1 MLFNSY
7 PTLHHPIE
15 HHSDDFKGEIMHHS
29 RPLFTRRQGT
39 VIAATLAAAA
49 VMLSACSAPAD
60 DGAEA
65 PAEEETIQVA
75 FLAFAVAN
83 TYVAPMLEQAQ
94 AVADAN
100 NVELTVFDANN
111 DPNAQLAQL
120 QDAIASGQYDGIIT
134 QPIYGPGLVEGVEQA
149 IAAGIKVVNV
159 DQILGDDFT
168 TNAVQVDGMSANVS
182 QRPYDMG
189 FKLGEQTVEAC
200 ASKNLDPCNVAYMYN
215 IKASALDE
223 AMRVAWDD
231 AVAGGTVEVIA
242 EGESFFNPANALTVV
257 QDILTA
263 HPDIHGIVGADQSM
277 QGSDQALTA
286 ANKLDDVLLIG
297 FGGSEQA
304 LAAVADGRWFSSVMM
319 VPASSGKLGM
329 EAMIDAIRNG
339 NDQGVVDPFDGLPN
353 EWIITKDTA
362 SQFTAEWPG

>member
-1 MLFNSY
+1 MR
-7 PTLHHPIE
+7 
-15 HHSDDFKGEIMHHS
+15 HS
-29 RPLFTRRQGT
+29 RFRFGRKGAA
-39 VIAATLAAAA
+39 VATLAIAALA
-49 VMLSACSAPAD
+49 LSACSAPAD
-60 DGAEA
+60 EPGEEPA
-65 PAEEETIQVA
+65 AEERIEIA
-75 FLAFAVAN
+75 LMAFAVAN
-83 TYVAPMLEQAQ
+83 TYVTPMLEQAQ

-100 NVELTVFDANN
+100 NVELTIFDANN

-182 QRPYDMG
+182 QRPADMG

-200 ASKNLDPCNVAYMYN
+200 ASKNLDPCQVAYLYN
-215 IKASALDE
+215 IKASALDA
-223 AMRVAWDD
+223 AMREAWDS
-231 AVAGGTVEVIA
+231 AVAGSPVEVIA
-242 EGESFFNPANALTVV
+242 EGESFFNPANALSVV

-263 HPDIHGIVGADQSM
+263 HPNLHGIVGADQSM

-286 ANKLDDVLLIG
+286 AGKIEDVLLVG

-304 LAAVADGRWFSSVMM
+304 LAAVAEGRWFSSVMM
-319 VPASSGKLGM
+319 VPASSGKLAM
-329 EAMIDAIRNG
+329 EAMIEAVRNG
-339 NDQGVVDPFDGLPN
+339 NDLGVVDPFEGLPN
-353 EWIITKDTA
+353 GWIITRDTA

>member
-1 MLFNSY
+1 MR
-7 PTLHHPIE
+7 
-15 HHSDDFKGEIMHHS
+15 HST
-29 RPLFTRRQGT
+29 PLFTRRRGA
-39 VIAATLAAAA
+39 VIGATLAAAA
-49 VMLSACSAPAD
+49 LALSACSGPAD
-60 DGAEA
+60 SGDA
-65 PAEEETIQVA
+65 PAEDEPIQVA
-75 FLAFAVAN
+75 LLAFAVAN
-83 TYVAPMLEQAQ
+83 TYVTPMLEQAQ

-100 NVELTVFDANN
+100 NVELTIFDANN

-134 QPIYGPGLVEGVEQA
+134 QPIYGPGLMDGVAQA

-159 DQILGDDFT
+159 DQILGDDFS
-168 TNAVQVDGMSANVS
+168 TNAVQVDGLSANVS
-182 QRPYDMG
+182 QRPADMG
-189 FKLGEQTVEAC
+189 RKLGEQTVEAC
-200 ASKNLDPCNVAYMYN
+200 ASKNLDPCQVAYLYN

-231 AVAGGTVEVIA
+231 AVAGSPVEVIA

-263 HPDIHGIVGADQSM
+263 HPDLHGIVGADQSM

-286 ANKLDDVLLIG
+286 AGKIDDVLLIG

-339 NDQGVVDPFDGLPN
+339 NDRGVVDPFDGLPN
-353 EWIITKDTA
+353 EWIITQDTA
-362 SQFTAEWPG
+362 GEFTAEWPG

>member
-1 MLFNSY
+1 
-7 PTLHHPIE
+7 
-15 HHSDDFKGEIMHHS
+15 
-29 RPLFTRRQGT
+29 

-49 VMLSACSAPAD
+49 LVLSACSAPAD
-60 DGAEA
+60 DGADA
-65 PAEEETIQVA
+65 PDGEERIQVA
-75 FLAFAVAN
+75 LLAFAVAN
-83 TYVAPMLEQAQ
+83 TYVTPMLEEAQ

-100 NVELTVFDANN
+100 NVELTIFDANN
-111 DPNAQLAQL
+111 DPNTHLAQL

-134 QPIYGPGLVEGVEQA
+134 QPIYGPGLMDGVAQA
-149 IAAGIKVVNV
+149 IEAGIKVVNV
-159 DQILGDDFT
+159 DQILGDDFS
-168 TNAVQVDGMSANVS
+168 TNDVQVEGLSANVS
-182 QRPYDMG
+182 QRPADMG
-189 FKLGEQTVEAC
+189 QKLGEQTVEAC
-200 ASKNLDPCNVAYMYN
+200 ASKNLDPCEVAYLYN

-231 AVAGGTVEVIA
+231 AVAGSPVKVIV

-263 HPDIHGIVGADQSM
+263 HPDIDGIVGADQSM

-286 ANKLDDVLLIG
+286 AGKIDDVLLVG

-304 LAAVADGRWFSSVMM
+304 LAAVAEGRWFSSVMM

-339 NDQGVVDPFDGLPN
+339 NDQGVVDPFEGLPN
-353 EWIITKDTA
+353 GWIITKDTA
-362 SQFTAEWPG
+362 SEFTAEWPG

>member
-1 MLFNSY
+1 
-7 PTLHHPIE
+7 
-15 HHSDDFKGEIMHHS
+15 
-29 RPLFTRRQGT
+29 
-39 VIAATLAAAA
+39 VIGATLAAAA
-49 VMLSACSAPAD
+49 LALSACSGPAD
-60 DGAEA
+60 NTGEA

-75 FLAFAVAN
+75 LLAFAVAN
-83 TYVAPMLEQAQ
+83 TYVTPMLEQAQ

-100 NVELTVFDANN
+100 NVELTIFDANN

-134 QPIYGPGLVEGVEQA
+134 QPIYGPGLLDGVAQA
-149 IAAGIKVVNV
+149 IEAGIKVVNV
-159 DQILGDDFT
+159 DQILGDDFS
-168 TNAVQVDGMSANVS
+168 TNAVQVDGLSANVS
-182 QRPYDMG
+182 QRPADMG
-189 FKLGEQTVEAC
+189 TKLGEQTVEAC
-200 ASKNLDPCNVAYMYN
+200 ASKNLDPCQVAYLYN
-215 IKASALDE
+215 IKASALDV
-223 AMRVAWDD
+223 AMRD
-231 AVAGGTVEVIA
+231 AGDAAVSGSPVEVVA

-263 HPDIHGIVGADQSM
+263 HPDLHGIVGADQSM

-286 ANKLDDVLLIG
+286 AGKIEDVLLVG

-353 EWIITKDTA
+353 EWIITQDTA
-362 SQFTAEWPG
+362 GEFTAEWPG

>member
-1 MLFNSY
+1 MR
-7 PTLHHPIE
+7 
-15 HHSDDFKGEIMHHS
+15 HSS
-29 RPLFTRRQGT
+29 SPLTRRRGA
-39 VIAATLAAAA
+39 VIGATLAAAA
-49 VMLSACSAPAD
+49 LTLSACSAPAD
-60 DGAEA
+60 SGEA
-65 PAEEETIQVA
+65 PAEDERIQVA
-75 FLAFAVAN
+75 LLAFAVAN
-83 TYVAPMLEQAQ
+83 TYVTPMIEQAQ
-94 AVADAN
+94 EVADAN
-100 NVELTVFDANN
+100 NVELTIFDANN

-134 QPIYGPGLVEGVEQA
+134 QPIYGPGLMDGVAQA
-149 IAAGIKVVNV
+149 IEAGIKVVNV
-159 DQILGDDFT
+159 DQILGDDFS
-168 TNAVQVDGMSANVS
+168 TNAVQVDGLSANVS
-182 QRPYDMG
+182 QRPADMG
-189 FKLGEQTVEAC
+189 QKLGEQTVEAC
-200 ASKNLDPCNVAYMYN
+200 ASKNLDPCQVAYLYN

-231 AVAGGTVEVIA
+231 AVAGSPVEVIA

>member
-1 MLFNSY
+1 
-7 PTLHHPIE
+7 
-15 HHSDDFKGEIMHHS
+15 
-29 RPLFTRRQGT
+29 
-39 VIAATLAAAA
+39 VIGATIAAAA
-49 VMLSACSAPAD
+49 LVLSACSTPAD
-60 DGAEA
+60 DGDDA
-65 PAEEETIQVA
+65 PAAEERIQVA
-75 FLAFAVAN
+75 LLAFAVAN
-83 TYVAPMLEQAQ
+83 TYVTPMIEEAQ

-100 NVELTVFDANN
+100 NVELTIFDANN

-134 QPIYGPGLVEGVEQA
+134 QPIYGPGLIDGVAQA

-159 DQILGDDFT
+159 DQILGDDFS
-168 TNAVQVDGMSANVS
+168 TNDVQVEGLSANVS
-182 QRPYDMG
+182 QRPADMG
-189 FKLGEQTVEAC
+189 KKLGEQTVEAC
-200 ASKNLDPCNVAYMYN
+200 ASKNLDPCEVAYLYN

-223 AMRVAWDD
+223 AMRVAWDE
-231 AVAGGTVEVIA
+231 AVDGSPVTVVV

-286 ANKLDDVLLIG
+286 AGKIDDVLLVG

-353 EWIITKDTA
+353 GWIITKDTA

>member
-1 MLFNSY
+1 MR
-7 PTLHHPIE
+7 
-15 HHSDDFKGEIMHHS
+15 HST
-29 RPLFTRRQGT
+29 PLFTRRRGA
-39 VIAATLAAAA
+39 VLGATLAAAA
-49 VMLSACSAPAD
+49 LVLTACSGPAAE
-60 DGAEA
+60 GEA
-65 PAEEETIQVA
+65 PAEDERIQVA
-75 FLAFAVAN
+75 LLAFAVAN
-83 TYVAPMLEQAQ
+83 TYVTPMIEQAQ
-94 AVADAN
+94 EVADAN
-100 NVELTVFDANN
+100 NVELTIFDANN

-134 QPIYGPGLVEGVEQA
+134 QPIYGPGLMDGVAQA
-149 IAAGIKVVNV
+149 IEAGIKVVNV
-159 DQILGDDFT
+159 DQILGDDFS
-168 TNAVQVDGMSANVS
+168 TNAVQVEGLSANVS
-182 QRPYDMG
+182 QRPADMG
-189 FKLGEQTVEAC
+189 KKLGEQTVEAC
-200 ASKNLDPCNVAYMYN
+200 ASKNLDPCQVAYLYN

-231 AVAGGTVEVIA
+231 AVAGSPVEVIA

-263 HPDIHGIVGADQSM
+263 HPDLHGIVGADQSM

-286 ANKLDDVLLIG
+286 ADKLDDVLLVG

-362 SQFTAEWPG
+362 GEFTAEWPG

>member
-1 MLFNSY
+1 
-7 PTLHHPIE
+7 
-15 HHSDDFKGEIMHHS
+15 KGAV
-29 RPLFTRRQGT
+29 L
-39 VIAATLAAAA
+39 ATLAAAA
-49 VMLSACSAPAD
+49 LTLSACSAPA
-60 DGAEA
+60 AEPGESPA
-65 PAEEETIQVA
+65 AEEPIQVA
-75 FLAFAVAN
+75 LMAFAVAN
-83 TYVAPMLEQAQ
+83 TYVTPMLEQAQ

-215 IKASALDE
+215 IKASALDA
-223 AMRVAWDD
+223 AMRDAWDE
-231 AVAGGTVEVIA
+231 AVAGSPVTVVA
-242 EGESFFNPANALTVV
+242 EGEGFFNPA
-257 QDILTA
+257 
-263 HPDIHGIVGADQSM
+263 
-277 QGSDQALTA
+277 
-286 ANKLDDVLLIG
+286 
-297 FGGSEQA
+297 
-304 LAAVADGRWFSSVMM
+304 
-319 VPASSGKLGM
+319 
-329 EAMIDAIRNG
+329 
-339 NDQGVVDPFDGLPN
+339 
-353 EWIITKDTA
+353 
-362 SQFTAEWPG
+362 

>member
-1 MLFNSY
+1 MR
-7 PTLHHPIE
+7 
-15 HHSDDFKGEIMHHS
+15 HS
-29 RPLFTRRQGT
+29 RFTLGRKGA
-39 VIAATLAAAA
+39 VVATLATAALA
-49 VMLSACSAPAD
+49 LSACSAPA
-60 DGAEA
+60 GEPGEP
-65 PAEEETIQVA
+65 PAEDERIQVA
-75 FLAFAVAN
+75 LMAFAVAN

-189 FKLGEQTVEAC
+189 YKLGEQTVEAC

-215 IKASALDE
+215 IKASALDA
-223 AMRVAWDD
+223 AMRDAWDE
-231 AVAGGTVEVIA
+231 AVAGSPVTVVA
-242 EGESFFNPANALTVV
+242 EGEGFFNPANALSVV
-257 QDILTA
+257 QDILTS
-263 HPDIHGIVGADQSM
+263 HPDLHGIVGSDQSM
-277 QGSDQALTA
+277 QGSDQALSA
-286 ANKLDDVLLIG
+286 ANKIDDVLLIG

-304 LAAVADGRWFSSVMM
+304 LAAVAEGRWFSSVMM
-319 VPASSGKLGM
+319 VPASSGKLAM
-329 EAMIDAIRNG
+329 EAMIEAVRNG
-339 NDQGVVDPFDGLPN
+339 NDLGVVDPFDGLPN
-353 EWIITKDTA
+353 GWIITHDTA

>member
-1 MLFNSY
+1 MR
-7 PTLHHPIE
+7 
-15 HHSDDFKGEIMHHS
+15 HS
-29 RPLFTRRQGT
+29 RSPFTRRRGA
-39 VIAATLAAAA
+39 VIGATIAAAA
-49 VMLSACSAPAD
+49 LVLSACSAPAD
-60 DGAEA
+60 DAGEP
-65 PAEEETIQVA
+65 PAADERIEVA
-75 FLAFAVAN
+75 LLAFAVAN
-83 TYVAPMLEQAQ
+83 TYVTPMLEEAQ

-100 NVELTVFDANN
+100 NVELTIFDANN

-134 QPIYGPGLVEGVEQA
+134 QPIYGPGLIDGVAQA
-149 IAAGIKVVNV
+149 VAAGIKVVNV
-159 DQILGDDFT
+159 DQILGDDFS
-168 TNAVQVDGMSANVS
+168 TNAVQVEGLSANVS
-182 QRPYDMG
+182 QRPADMG
-189 FKLGEQTVEAC
+189 MKLGEQTVEAC
-200 ASKNLDPCNVAYMYN
+200 ASKSLDPCQVAYLYN

-223 AMRVAWDD
+223 AMRAAWDD
-231 AVAGGTVEVIA
+231 AVAGSPVEVVV

-257 QDILTA
+257 QDILSA
-263 HPDIHGIVGADQSM
+263 HPDLDGIVGADQSM

-286 ANKLDDVLLIG
+286 AGKIDDVLLVG

-304 LAAVADGRWFSSVMM
+304 LAAVAEGRWFSSVMM

-353 EWIITKDTA
+353 EWIITRDTA